1 MCLGM
6 KNIRGNFSCK
16 KTSTENVIKSQ
27 TIYMCHAAPGTF
39 EWMTYTYMSIC
50 TKSVNTPATDEMT
63 AAWSSCHLYI
73 AVDLPSND

>member
-39 EWMTYTYMSIC
+39 E
-50 TKSVNTPATDEMT
+50 
-63 AAWSSCHLYI
+63 
-73 AVDLPSND
+73 